1 MQTKTVS
8 LPSATLAYE
17 KYGDGEVN
25 LVIEMGLGTAMG
37 EWRQLAMKEQQSL
50 HSSDGFGSDLR
61 VTLIG
66 RKRMYTN
73 SRDEEV

>member
-1 MQTKTVS
+1 MKGEYAMQAKTVQ
-8 LPSATLAYE
+8 LPSAALTYE

-25 LVIEMGLGTAMG
+25 LVIEMGLDTAMG

-66 RKRMYTN
+66 RRQCLKH
-73 SRDEEV
+73 

>member
-1 MQTKTVS
+1 M
-8 LPSATLAYE
+8 
-17 KYGDGEVN
+17 N

-66 RKRMYTN
+66 RRQCLKH
-73 SRDEEV
+73 

>member
-25 LVIEMGLGTAMG
+25 LVIEMGLGAAMA
-37 EWRQLAMKEQQSL
+37 EWRQLAAKL
-50 HSSDGFGSDLR
+50 AG
-61 VTLIG
+61 
-66 RKRMYTN
+66 K
-73 SRDEEV
+73 